1 MNVSS
6 NNISLVVKELDA
18 MDARIMQA
26 AEVGLRRGLL
36 GAVGIIQRQ
45 FLSGPRPS
53 KLDVRT
59 ARLRNSISSDVES
72 GPDGRIVG
80 RVGTNVA
87 YGAFHEFGFRGV
99 QNVKA
104 HTRVI
109 SQVDRFGAEID
120 SRRVLRDRKK
130 NFVGFKDTRK
140 QAASRMKSGFVFVQF
155 VRAHSRR
162 VNYKGRPFVRP
173 GVEQALPMVLSEI
186 RKEIKSET
194 AK

>member
-1 MNVSS
+1 
-6 NNISLVVKELDA
+6 LW
-18 MDARIMQA
+18 
-26 AEVGLRRGLL
+26 
-36 GAVGIIQRQ
+36 
-45 FLSGPRPS
+45 
-53 KLDVRT
+53 
-59 ARLRNSISSDVES
+59 
-72 GPDGRIVG
+72 G

-109 SQVDRFGAEID
+109 GQVDRFGAEID

-130 NFVGFKDTRK
+130 NFIGFKDTRK
-140 QAASRMKSGFVFVQF
+140 QAARMKSGFVFVQF

-173 GVEQALPMVLSEI
+173 GVEQALPMVLNEI